1 MKIAQ
6 LVVRP
11 FVVLVERFYPDPFVF
26 AIILTFVTI
35 ILSLGLTDAG
45 PQQTILAWGDGLS
58 SLFAFTSQICITLI
72 AAHALSHTDAVKKAL
87 AFCGS
92 LPGNQVQA
100 YALVVVVS
108 GLCSLM
114 AWSLGLVAGALLAK
128 EVAIQCQQKKI
139 TLHYPLL
146 VAAAYSGFVV
156 WHMGYSGSATL
167 SVATPGHPLEDMMG
181 ILPVTETMLSPLNIL
196 LALVTISVVA
206 LACILLRPAEED
218 VIQVD
223 IKQLQ
228 RADDLNGQEETTNSS
243 TSTFAS
249 CLDNMRALN
258 ISVALLFA
266 IYLALWFSTMGFV
279 LNLNVVNWSF
289 VCLGLLLANSPVH
302 YIKLLIQAGGP
313 VGLIILQ
320 YPFYAG
326 ILGIMKGTG
335 LVTVFST
342 FFTEIANTQTLPFFA
357 FLAGGLIN
365 MFVPS
370 GGGQWVIQGPIFIE
384 AAKTLNVDPALIVL
398 GVAYGDQWTNMI
410 QPFWTIPVLAIA
422 GLHLRQIMGYTFLIF
437 VLTFFLFGGALLFLY

>member
-1 MKIAQ
+1 MKIPQ
-6 LVVRP
+6 IVVRP
-11 FVVLVERFYPDPFVF
+11 FVVLVERYYPDPFVF

-45 PQQTILAWGDGLS
+45 PQQTIIAWGNGLS

-72 AAHALSHTDAVKKAL
+72 GAHAL
-87 AFCGS
+87 
-92 LPGNQVQA
+92 
-100 YALVVVVS
+100 
-108 GLCSLM
+108 
-114 AWSLGLVAGALLAK
+114 SLGLVAGAILAK

-139 TLHYPLL
+139 RLHYPLV

-181 ILPVTETMLSPLNIL
+181 ILPVTETMLAPMNIV
-196 LALVTISVVA
+196 LALVTIAIVA
-206 LACILLRPAEED
+206 LACILLSPDDEE
-218 VIQVD
+218 IIEVD
-223 IKQLQ
+223 ISRLQ
-228 RADDLNGQEETTNSS
+228 RVGELDENQDNTQPS

-249 CLDNMRALN
+249 RLDNMRGLS
-258 ISVALLFA
+258 ICVALLFA
-266 IYLALWFSTMGFV
+266 VYLVLWFSTKGFV
-279 LNLNVVNWSF
+279 LNLNIVNWSF
-289 VCLGLLLANSPVH
+289 ICLGLLLANSPTH
-302 YIKLLIQAGGP
+302 YLKLIVQAGGP

-335 LVTVFST
+335 LVSVISN
-342 FFTEIANTQTLPFFA
+342 FFTEVATTQTLPFFA
-357 FLAGGLIN
+357 FLSGGLIN

-370 GGGQWVIQGPIFIE
+370 GGGQWVIQGPIFLE

-422 GLHLRQIMGYTFLIF
+422 GLHLRQIMGYTFMIF
-437 VLTFFLFGGALLFLY
+437 LLTFMLFGGALLFLF